1 MTTPANPT
9 IRINQ
14 KPYGWNSTILAIAG
28 VKTQAATSFGFDEKI
43 VRELVYAMKRSG
55 LPVGAAGLKY
65 DPGKVSAKIL
75 LASTPDAP
83 GGWVDTIEPELASLT
98 GSSGDVEFPVLL
110 QYEEPSMADV
120 LPGGVI
126 TISFPRMVLNGR
138 KVGEDEGTKA
148 SVMELEFQ
156 PIGPISINGI
166 TLAPI
171 ERDVA

>member
-1 MTTPANPT
+1 MGNPT

-14 KPYGWNSTILAIAG
+14 KPYGWNSTIHSVAG
-28 VKTQAATSFGFDEKI
+28 VKSQAAVAFDFDEKI

-55 LPVGAAGLKY
+55 IPVGAAGLKY
-65 DPGKVSAKIL
+65 DPGQTSAKYL

-83 GGWVDTIEPELASLT
+83 GGWVDTLEPELASLT
-98 GSSGDVEFPVLL
+98 GSSGDVEFPVML
-110 QYEEPSMADV
+110 QYEEPSMAAV

-126 TISFPRMVLNGR
+126 TINFPRMLVNGR
-138 KVGEDEGTKA
+138 KIAEDEGTKA
-148 SVMELEFQ
+148 SIIEIAYM

-171 ERDVA
+171 ERDV